1 MSHDPIVNFI
11 GGTWQAA
18 SSGRKTLNHNPA
30 TGELL
35 GEVTASGPEEVEQAV
50 AAARAALPAWRSLP
64 APKRGE
70 ILWRAADLLR
80 RRKAELARAL
90 TMEEGK
96 SLTDA
101 GGEVHRAANCLEFA
115 AGEGR
120 RMHGQVIPSELPS
133 NMIYTRRVPLGVVAL
148 VTPWNFPVAIP
159 VWKAAAA
166 LICGNTVVLKPAS
179 ATPWSAQLIT
189 DRKSVV

>member
-18 SSGRKTLNHNPA
+18 SSGRKTLNHDPA

-50 AAARAALPAWRSLP
+50 AAARAALPAWRSLHP
-64 APKRGE
+64 SAARS
-70 ILWRAADLLR
+70 LWRAADLLR

-120 RMHGQVIPSELPS
+120 RMHGPGRP
-133 NMIYTRRVPLGVVAL
+133 RR
-148 VTPWNFPVAIP
+148 
-159 VWKAAAA
+159 
-166 LICGNTVVLKPAS
+166 CCPA
-179 ATPWSAQLIT
+179 T
-189 DRKSVV
+189 

>member
-70 ILWRAADLLR
+70 ILLPTLGARFIAPPTVSSLP
-80 RRKAELARAL
+80 LA
-90 TMEEGK
+90 
-96 SLTDA
+96 
-101 GGEVHRAANCLEFA
+101 
-115 AGEGR
+115 
-120 RMHGQVIPSELPS
+120 
-133 NMIYTRRVPLGVVAL
+133 
-148 VTPWNFPVAIP
+148 
-159 VWKAAAA
+159 KAAACTA
-166 LICGNTVVLKPAS
+166 RSSRRSCPA
-179 ATPWSAQLIT
+179 T
-189 DRKSVV
+189 